1 MDDVRDNGPT
11 MADTLQQLADFIGK
25 FIVAAGPMA
34 GLSFKVLDIL
44 AQDLNSI
51 PMPVLQVLAPLLLG
65 VAAAIK
71 VVRLAMLLL
80 DANPIILIISAVAL
94 AAVLI
99 VMHWNTI
106 KNAMKA
112 AWDWIH
118 KNVLTPLANFFTKT
132 IPSAATTVWHAIR
145 DAWNSVKGAMQTAYS
160 AVKRNVLDPIVHFF
174 TRDIP
179 SAGGKVVT
187 FFSGLPGKIT
197 RATKGMWDGIKNTFR
212 SAINGLIDIWNNF
225 HLTMPAVKVL
235 GHTIIPGFTIKTPD
249 LKHLATGGITGGGLA
264 MVGENGPELVRL
276 PSGSSVMN
284 NGATQRAMAGGGATK
299 VDLTINSSNRPI
311 DRVLLELLRD
321 AIRRYNGGNVQA
333 ALGS

>member
-1 MDDVRDNGPT
+1 
-11 MADTLQQLADFIGK
+11 
-25 FIVAAGPMA
+25 
-34 GLSFKVLDIL
+34 
-44 AQDLNSI
+44 
-51 PMPVLQVLAPLLLG
+51 
-65 VAAAIK
+65 
-71 VVRLAMLLL
+71 
-80 DANPIILIISAVAL
+80 
-94 AAVLI
+94 
-99 VMHWNTI
+99 
-106 KNAMKA
+106 MKA

-118 KNVLTPLANFFTKT
+118 KNVLTPLTNFFTKT
-132 IPSAATTVWHAIR
+132 IPGAATTVWHAIR
-145 DAWNSVKGAMQTAYS
+145 DAWNSVKGAMQTAYN

-197 RATKGMWDGIKNTFR
+197 KATKGMWDGIKNTFK

-225 HLTMPAVKVL
+225 KLTMPAVKVL
-235 GHTIIPGFTIKTPD
+235 GHTIIPGFTINTPN
-249 LKHLATGGITGGGLA
+249 LPHLATGGITGGGLA

-284 NGATQRAMAGGGATK
+284 NGATNRAMQGGGTAK

-321 AIRRYNGGNVQA
+321 AIRRYNGGNVNA